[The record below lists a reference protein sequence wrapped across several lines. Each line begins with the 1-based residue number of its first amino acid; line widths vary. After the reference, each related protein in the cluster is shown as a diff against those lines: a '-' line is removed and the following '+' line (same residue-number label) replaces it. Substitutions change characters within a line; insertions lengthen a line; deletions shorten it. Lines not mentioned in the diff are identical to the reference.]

1 MVRHQAEEAY
11 DLIAQEY
18 AVRHQAMPERLV
30 ELGER
35 FLGYL
40 AKGARILDVGCGCG
54 RDMAWMEAQGFRT
67 AGIDLSSGM
76 LTQARKLVRGE
87 IWHMDMCH
95 LAFPDASF
103 EGIWCSS
110 ALLHVPRALAP
121 VALGQLRRVLSPAG
135 MLFLSLLEGKSDRWE
150 SEASEFAH
158 VQRLFVYY
166 PQTLVTTYLSHAGFV
181 PVEQYRDT
189 AGNHIW
195 LNVLARA
202 VG

>member
-1 MVRHQAEEAY
+1 MVRYQAEEAY

-40 AKGARILDVGCGCG
+40 AKGAHILDVGCGSG

-67 AGIDLSSGM
+67 TGIDLSSGM
-76 LTQARKLVRGE
+76 LAQARQRVRGQLR
-87 IWHMDMCH
+87 HMDMCH
-95 LAFPDASF
+95 LTFPDASF

-110 ALLHVPRALAP
+110 SLLHVPHALAP
-121 VALGQLRRVLSPAG
+121 VALGQMHRVLVPAG
-135 MLFLSLLEGKSDRWE
+135 MLFLSLLEGENEMWE
-150 SEASEFAH
+150 SEISEFAH
-158 VQRLFVYY
+158 VQRLFVHYR
-166 PQTLVTTYLSHAGFV
+166 QTVITTSLSHAGFV

-189 AGNHIW
+189 AGNHVW
-195 LNVLARA
+195 LNVLAQA